1 MTLFDVLSALDV
13 NEDIHLARILIL
25 LRQFNARNHP
35 VDGMTKLAK
44 LDFLLRYPVY
54 LERAIQSKGKTG
66 KDVGVRDFER
76 GSVESKMVRYKYGP
90 WDFRYRRF
98 LNALIARGLVM
109 YSMEGKTT
117 RIMLTDKGENLANV
131 LMNDMSFADISN
143 RATLLFNNFN
153 YSATY
158 LKEFVYRTFPEITS
172 LNLRT
177 EIE

>member
-1 MTLFDVLSALDV
+1 MTLFEIMSSLDV

-25 LRQFNARNHP
+25 LRQFNAKNQS

-54 LERAIQSKGKTG
+54 LERAIKSKGRTG
-66 KDVGVRDFER
+66 KDVDVKDFER
-76 GSVESKMVRYKYGP
+76 ISVESKMVRYKYGP

-98 LNALIARGLVM
+98 LNILIAQGLVVYAM
-109 YSMEGKTT
+109 DGKTT
-117 RIMLTDKGENLANV
+117 RIALTDKGDKLAQDLISNV
-131 LMNDMSFADISN
+131 YFADIAK

-153 YSATY
+153 YSGTY
-158 LKEFVYRTFPEITS
+158 LKDFVYKTFPEIVS